1 MRERERERGRERGED
16 VCCGPTNGRGV
27 RKSWGRDEE
36 RVNAVH
42 GCFVG
47 FTNIHLEIKFV
58 V

>member
-1 MRERERERGRERGED
+1 MED